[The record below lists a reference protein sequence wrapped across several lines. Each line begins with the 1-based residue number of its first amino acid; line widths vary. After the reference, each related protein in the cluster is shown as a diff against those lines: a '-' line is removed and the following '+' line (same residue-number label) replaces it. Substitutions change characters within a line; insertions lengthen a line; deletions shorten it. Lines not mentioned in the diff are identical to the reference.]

1 VPLTVAD
8 FLEQLFGAQGREV
21 TPDAPHGIRVL
32 SFDTRAQGLGVTL
45 VTVGMSDTP
54 MNVPPP
60 LKGDAQADPR
70 AVRRCELVWHVP
82 DGSADYAGWLHWL
95 ARLPFVDDTFLYF
108 GHTVQWPVE
117 QGPLFEGGALQH
129 FLLLEPLHKQLCTL
143 PSHVQREGDPVNL
156 WWVVPITVAEHA
168 AKRQGGTDA
177 LLTLFEKH
185 HHPVVL
191 DPQRESYT

>member
-1 VPLTVAD
+1 MSLTVAE
-8 FLEQLFGAQGREV
+8 FLEQLFGAPGRDV
-21 TPDAPHGIRVL
+21 TPDEPHGIRVL

-60 LKGDAQADPR
+60 LKGDSQADPR

-95 ARLPFVDDTFLYF
+95 ARLPFIDDTFLYF

-117 QGPLFEGGALQH
+117 QGPLFEGGVLQH
-129 FLLLEPLHKQLCTL
+129 FLLLEPLHKQLAAL
-143 PSHVQREGDPVNL
+143 PSHVQREGEPVNL
-156 WWVVPITVAEHA
+156 WWVVPITVAEHS

-185 HHPVVL
+185 RHPVVL
-191 DPQRESYT
+191 DPRRESYT